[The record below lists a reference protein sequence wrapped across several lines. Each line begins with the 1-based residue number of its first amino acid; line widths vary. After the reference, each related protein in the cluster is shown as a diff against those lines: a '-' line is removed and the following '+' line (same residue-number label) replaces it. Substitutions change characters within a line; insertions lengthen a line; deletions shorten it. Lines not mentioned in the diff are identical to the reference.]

1 MQPNSWQQSARMVN
15 PKTSTTRKTLVALR
29 ESVSRLPLATKSES
43 TLVASSIYAINLD
56 LSR

>member
-1 MQPNSWQQSARMVN
+1 MQPNSWQQSARMVY

-43 TLVASSIYAINLD
+43 TLVA
-56 LSR
+56 